1 MGQNL
6 KKSSIQLKKTREMN
20 QFLQI
25 FFLAYFPKKV
35 NISEKILEIDTI
47 GIGSHDFFGV
57 DSFNFYYLLCHDGV
71 SFLNA
76 NNLSLLKLL

>member
-1 MGQNL
+1 MKLINL
-6 KKSSIQLKKTREMN
+6 TD
-20 QFLQI
+20 
-25 FFLAYFPKKV
+25 FFLAYFPIFKIHEMKDTILI
-35 NISEKILEIDTI
+35 NKKILEIDTI